1 MTDQELMSIVDSYN
15 GDPARALV
23 NLLKERGL
31 TITFA
36 ESCTGGLASSGI
48 VGIPGASEIFYGGVV
63 SYDNSVKENV
73 LKVSK
78 ETLDTVGAV
87 SYECAEQMASG
98 VRKLMNTD
106 IAVSAT
112 GVAGPGGGSVE
123 KPVGTVFVGYSD
135 SKRTISI
142 KTFSEGDRQ
151 QIRNMTCLKMYALVL
166 SFLTEKD
173 EERD

>member
-1 MTDQELMSIVDSYN
+1 
-15 GDPARALV
+15 
-23 NLLKERGL
+23 
-31 TITFA
+31 
-36 ESCTGGLASSGI
+36 
-48 VGIPGASEIFYGGVV
+48 
-63 SYDNSVKENV
+63 
-73 LKVSK
+73 
-78 ETLDTVGAV
+78 
-87 SYECAEQMASG
+87 MASG